1 MIFTKNMDTQKNKNE
16 KKESDIMSLM
26 NQNNLNDSK
35 FEKNKKIILTL
46 LIITTILIVLIIGL
60 MIYISANKTVEP
72 TLQINGVEKQIT
84 EGLFI
89 SDTEGN
95 QYIELKNFAD
105 AAGYEYYNSGYGSD
119 GVDENKAYI
128 KNGNLITSFEANS
141 SKIYKHNEETN
152 LDYEYYNMK
161 NKTILYN
168 GKMYVSLEDLPNA
181 QNTLY
186 NLQAETNS
194 IKLYTQ
200 EYMATAYQ
208 KQLTEKGYTV
218 TTDANNQKAL
228 AYGYIIVS
236 KGNKWGV
243 LNSEYEEI
251 ISAKYTSIQFDELN
265 LNYIVSNE
273 NGKFGVITITG
284 EVKHAFKYDNL
295 QLLNYKNML
304 YTVKYN
310 DKLGILKFDG
320 TMLTDVIYDEIGYK
334 EDEQNKILYTLI
346 IPDLNGKTGE
356 TIVVRQNDK
365 YGLIYLKNGK
375 TFIPCDH
382 IEKLYSINK
391 LGEIE
396 YMVEAQG
403 GVDTLNKYIEWREA
417 TD

>member
-1 MIFTKNMDTQKNKNE
+1 
-16 KKESDIMSLM
+16 MSLL
-26 NQNNLNDSK
+26 NQNTVNDSK
-35 FEKNKKIILTL
+35 FEKNKKIIFTL
-46 LIITTILIVLIIGL
+46 LIITTILIILIIGL
-60 MIYISANKTVEP
+60 MIYVSSNKTQEQ
-72 TLQINGVEKQIT
+72 TLQINGITKQIT

-95 QYIELKNFAD
+95 QYIELKSFAE

-128 KNGNLITSFEANS
+128 KNGKLITSFEANS
-141 SKIYKHNEETN
+141 NTIYKHNENTN

-161 NKTILYN
+161 NNAVLYN
-168 GKMYVSLEDLPNA
+168 GKMYVSLEDLPSA
-181 QNTLY
+181 QNALY
-186 NLQAETNS
+186 NLQTETNS
-194 IKLYTQ
+194 IKIYTQ
-200 EYMATAYQ
+200 EYMAKAYQ
-208 KQLTEKGYTV
+208 EQLTEKGYTV

-228 AYGYIIVS
+228 AYGYIIVT
-236 KGNKWGV
+236 KGNKCGV
-243 LNSEYEEI
+243 LNSKYEEI

-265 LNYIVSNE
+265 LSYIVSNE

-284 EVKHAFKYDNL
+284 EVKHALKYDDL

-304 YTVKYN
+304 YVVKYN
-310 DKLGILKFDG
+310 NKFGILKFDG

-334 EDEQNKILYTLI
+334 EDEQNKILYTLL

-356 TIVVRQNDK
+356 TIVVKQNDK

-403 GVDTLNKYIEWREA
+403 STDTLEKYIEWRQSLE
-417 TD
+417 

>member
-1 MIFTKNMDTQKNKNE
+1 
-16 KKESDIMSLM
+16 MSLL
-26 NQNNLNDSK
+26 NQNTVNDSK
-35 FEKNKKIILTL
+35 FEKNKKIIFTL
-46 LIITTILIVLIIGL
+46 LIITTILIILIIGL
-60 MIYISANKTVEP
+60 MIYVSSNKTQEQ
-72 TLQINGVEKQIT
+72 TLQINGITKQIT

-95 QYIELKNFAD
+95 QYIELKSFAE

-128 KNGNLITSFEANS
+128 KNGKLITSFEANS
-141 SKIYKHNEETN
+141 NTIYKHDENTN

-161 NKTILYN
+161 NNAVLYN
-168 GKMYVSLEDLPNA
+168 GKMYVSLEDLPSA
-181 QNTLY
+181 QNALY
-186 NLQAETNS
+186 NLQTETNS
-194 IKLYTQ
+194 IKIYTQ
-200 EYMATAYQ
+200 EYMAKAYQ
-208 KQLTEKGYTV
+208 EQLTEKGYTV

-228 AYGYIIVS
+228 AYGYIIVT
-236 KGNKWGV
+236 KGNKCGV
-243 LNSEYEEI
+243 LNSKYEEI

-265 LNYIVSNE
+265 LSYIVSNE

-284 EVKHAFKYDNL
+284 EVKHALKYDDL

-304 YTVKYN
+304 YVVKYN
-310 DKLGILKFDG
+310 NKFGILKFDG

-334 EDEQNKILYTLI
+334 EDEQNKILYTLL

-356 TIVVRQNDK
+356 TIVVKQNDK

-403 GVDTLNKYIEWREA
+403 STDTLEKYIEWRQSLE
-417 TD
+417 